1 MNEIKFGVFDHIER
15 RTDGLDSLY
24 QGRLELLR
32 EYDAAGFFCYHV
44 AEHHATPLGM
54 APSPGIFLAAA
65 AQCTRRIH
73 LGPLVYLLPL
83 YNPLRLI
90 GEICMLDH
98 LSNGRL
104 EIGVGRGVSPFE
116 LAYYGISFMDSR
128 EIFEEA
134 LDVIVEG
141 LRAERLTHRGRHYR
155 FDGVPMELGPKQRPN
170 PPFWYGVSTQE
181 SLIAAARR
189 GMNMVT
195 LGPTAM
201 VKELGTRY
209 RQEVVR
215 HKGSSQDLNPQVT
228 TPIVGAIRH
237 IYVAGDER
245 EIEQIAA
252 PAYRTYYNNITKLW
266 LDFRTIPAVGFTPDL
281 ARACQMEVAHAGT
294 VERIT
299 DEIARFFENSDCTYL
314 VLSFAWG
321 GLEQDAARRSLD
333 RFVTK
338 VLPQFANSET
348 LARAAD

>member
-15 RTDGLDSLY
+15 RGDSLERLY

-73 LGPLVYLLPL
+73 FGPLVYLLPL

-90 GEICMLDH
+90 SEICMLDQ

-116 LAYYGISFMDSR
+116 LAYYGVSFMDSR
-128 EIFEEA
+128 EIFDEA
-134 LDVIVEG
+134 LEVIVSG
-141 LRAERLTHRGRHYR
+141 LRSERLTHRGRHFR

-170 PPFWYGVSTQE
+170 PPFWYGVSTPE
-181 SLIAAARR
+181 SLMAAASR

-195 LGPTAM
+195 LGPATM
-201 VKELGTRY
+201 VKELSARY
-209 RQEVVR
+209 REEVAR
-215 HKGSSQDLNPQVT
+215 YKGGPRDLNPQVA
-228 TPIVGAIRH
+228 TPIIGAIRH

-245 EIEQIAA
+245 EVEQIAA
-252 PAYRTYYNNITKLW
+252 PAYRIYYNNITKLW
-266 LDFRTIPAVGFTPDL
+266 LDFRTLPAVGFTPDL
-281 ARACQMEVAHAGT
+281 ARACQMDVAYAGT
-294 VERIT
+294 AERIL
-299 DEIARFFENSDCTYL
+299 DELGRFFERSDCRYL

-321 GLEQDAARRSLD
+321 GLDQDASRRSVD
-333 RFVTK
+333 RFISK
-338 VLPQFANSET
+338 VMPHFVSSAAP
-348 LARAAD
+348 ARVAD

>member
-1 MNEIKFGVFDHIER
+1 MSEIKFGVFDHVER
-15 RTDGLDSLY
+15 RGDSLNGLY

-32 EYDAAGFFCYHV
+32 EYDGAGFFCYHV

-65 AQCTRRIH
+65 AQCTRQIH

-83 YNPLRLI
+83 YNPLRLVA
-90 GEICMLDH
+90 EICMLDQ
-98 LSNGRL
+98 LSNGRF

-128 EIFEEA
+128 EIFDEA
-134 LDVIVEG
+134 LNVLVAG
-141 LRAERLTHRGRHYR
+141 LRNERLSHRGPHYR
-155 FDGVPMELGPKQRPN
+155 FDSVPMELKSRQRPN

-181 SLIAAARR
+181 SLMAAARR

-195 LGPTAM
+195 LGPNTL
-201 VKELGTRY
+201 VKELSTRY
-209 RQEVVR
+209 REEVAK
-215 HKGSSQDLNPQVT
+215 HKGGTADLNPQIG
-228 TPIVGAIRH
+228 TPMIGAIRH
-237 IYVAGDER
+237 IYVAGDEH
-245 EIEQIAA
+245 EVEQIAA
-252 PAYRTYYNNITKLW
+252 PAYRKYYDNITKLW

-281 ARACQMEVAHAGT
+281 ARACQMQVAHAGT
-294 VERIT
+294 AERIS
-299 DEIARFFENSDCTYL
+299 DELATFFETTDCSYL

-338 VLPQFANSET
+338 VMPQFVNSAAV
-348 LARAAD
+348 ARATD